1 MSNTPHSPHCR
12 CVCCCWQRGLEW
24 QRTADANRFKYLVLV
39 TSFFEA
45 KRAAGGA
52 HWSYDP
58 DSIFALI
65 DFWFA
70 ELEREGTLNAWASK
84 PDLHEMMR
92 WANRF
97 IGDAP
102 GLSEELLSWR
112 VGGAPLSDFAA
123 SVGAGSTF
131 QLHSVIASQL
141 VASGGY

>member
-1 MSNTPHSPHCR
+1 
-12 CVCCCWQRGLEW
+12 VEE
-24 QRTADANRFKYLVLV
+24 NRFKYLVAV

-52 HWSYDP
+52 HWSYDS

-65 DFWFA
+65 EFWFA
-70 ELEREGTLNAWASK
+70 ELEREGTLDAWVSK
-84 PDLHEMMR
+84 PDPHEMMR

-102 GLSEELLSWR
+102 GLSEELRSWR

-123 SVGAGSTF
+123 LAGAGSTV
-131 QLHSVIASQL
+131 QLHSVIAAQL